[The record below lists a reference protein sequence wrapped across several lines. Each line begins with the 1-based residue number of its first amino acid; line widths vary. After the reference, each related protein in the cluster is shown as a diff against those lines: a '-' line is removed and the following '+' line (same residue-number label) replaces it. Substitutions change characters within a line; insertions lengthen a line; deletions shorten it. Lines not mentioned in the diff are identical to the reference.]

1 MIEIVLDIVLVALLV
16 ATIVYAAMLSRRLAH
31 LRQGRAEMDK
41 TIADF
46 DGATARAEDGI
57 KRLKSHAAKLGGDL
71 DRRMQ
76 SAQALRDE
84 LAFLIECAEERAEEL
99 GGAIRA
105 HRAVDRTRAGRASE
119 VGAPTGA
126 GAGRAKSGPEA
137 ELLETLKNLR

>member
-1 MIEIVLDIVLVALLV
+1 MIQIVLDIVLVALLV

-57 KRLKSHAAKLGGDL
+57 KRLKSHATRLGGDL
-71 DRRMQ
+71 GRRMQ

-105 HRAVDRTRAGRASE
+105 HRAVDRTREARSSKA
-119 VGAPTGA
+119 GAPA
-126 GAGRAKSGPEA
+126 GAGTDRAKSSPEA
-137 ELLETLKNLR
+137 ELMESLKNLR

>member
-1 MIEIVLDIVLVALLV
+1 MV
-16 ATIVYAAMLSRRLAH
+16 
-31 LRQGRAEMDK
+31 GRAEMDK

-71 DRRMQ
+71 DQRMQ

-84 LAFLIECAEERAEEL
+84 LAFMIERAEGRAEER

-105 HRAVDRTRAGRASE
+105 HRAVDRSREARSSE
-119 VGAPTGA
+119 AGAPA
-126 GAGRAKSGPEA
+126 GAGTDRAKSSPEA
-137 ELLETLKNLR
+137 ELMEALKNLR